1 MLSYL
6 DTAIGFAV
14 VMLGISLLITI
25 LTQMVSALVNHRG
38 GNLLW
43 GVKTLFA
50 NIDPARYRTSR
61 RSPTASQDWC

>member
-6 DTAIGFAV
+6 DAAIGFAV

-43 GVKTLFA
+43 GVKTRFA
-50 NIDPARYRTSR
+50 NIDPARYPNLTG
-61 RSPTASQDWC
+61 SPTGSQDWC